1 MKLKIGLVF
10 LVITGVLSSCGSSSK
25 MADATAQSKALDELV
40 SQKSFQI
47 ESDWAQ
53 PLVTNSLISIANA
66 GLFPP
71 GSSANL
77 ISLIGNTNYLKVQGD
92 SIDMYLPY
100 YGERQMG
107 GGYNNDGGA
116 IQFKG
121 IPEDYEVS
129 RDDKTQGQ
137 EIRFKMKNKTETF
150 RVAVTL
156 FPNLNSTIVVNS
168 SQRFSIRYQGQVEAI
183 LNE

>member
-1 MKLKIGLVF
+1 MELKIRLFF
-10 LVITGVLSSCGSSSK
+10 LVLTGVLSSCGSSSK
-25 MADATAQSKALDELV
+25 TVAPTAQSKMLDELV

-53 PLVTNSLISIANA
+53 PLVTNSLISISNA

-77 ISLIGNTNYLKVQGD
+77 ISLIGNPNYLKVQGD
-92 SIDMYLPY
+92 SIDVYLPY

-107 GGYNNDGGA
+107 GGYNNNDGA

-121 IPEDYEVS
+121 IPEDYEIT
-129 RDDKTQGQ
+129 RNEKTQGQ
-137 EIRFKMKNKTETF
+137 EIRFKMTNKSETF

-156 FPNLNSTIVVNS
+156 FPNLKSTIFVNS
-168 SQRFSIRYQGQVEAI
+168 SQRFSIRYQGEVEAI
-183 LNE
+183 LSE